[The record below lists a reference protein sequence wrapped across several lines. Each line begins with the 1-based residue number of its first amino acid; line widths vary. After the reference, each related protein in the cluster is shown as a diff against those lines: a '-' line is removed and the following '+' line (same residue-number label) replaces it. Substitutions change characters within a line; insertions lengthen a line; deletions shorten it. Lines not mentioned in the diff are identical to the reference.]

1 MKSPGW
7 RPGIAERLS
16 RLVRG
21 NDRINEAKEIIKQ
34 EKIKLNRIKEN
45 ILSGSKR
52 KKSARRLS
60 RTGQEIMPLKQALLQ
75 MKAAAAI
82 LR

>member
-7 RPGIAERLS
+7 RPGIARKAKQ
-16 RLVRG
+16 LVQEE

-45 ILSGSKR
+45 ILSR
-52 KKSARRLS
+52 QQEEKSARRLS
-60 RTGQEIMPLKQALLQ
+60 RTWVRDYAS
-75 MKAAAAI
+75 
-82 LR
+82 